1 MPGELLAIAW
11 KEKPRQ
17 PMVLAQA
24 ATISVDKGLAGDSRG
39 AIEGRQVTI
48 VFAED
53 WAAAC
58 ADLGAEPD
66 WTARRANLLVRGL
79 ANPRAPGG
87 VVRIG
92 DVRLEITEETEPC
105 SVMDKQMK
113 GLRKALKPDW
123 RAGVSTRVLSGG
135 AIRVGDAVSLED

>member
-1 MPGELLAIAW
+1 MTGELVAIAW

-17 PMVLAQA
+17 PMVLAEA
-24 ATISVDKGLAGDSRG
+24 ATVSVEKGLAGDFRG
-39 AIEGRQVTI
+39 AVEGRQVTI

-58 ADLGAEPD
+58 ADLGAEPP

-79 ANPRAPGG
+79 ANPRAPGA
-87 VVRIG
+87 VIAIG
-92 DVRLEITEETEPC
+92 AVRLEITEETAPC

-113 GLRKALKPDW
+113 GLRRALTPDW
-123 RAGVSTRVLSGG
+123 RAGVSTRVLAGG
-135 AIRVGDAVSLED
+135 AIRVGDAVSFAG

>member
-1 MPGELLAIAW
+1 MPGELRAIAW

-17 PMVLAQA
+17 PMVLAEA
-24 ATISVDKGLAGDSRG
+24 AEITVDKGLAGDFRG

-48 VFAED
+48 VFEED

-58 ADLGAEPD
+58 ADLGAEPP

-79 ANPRAPGG
+79 ANPRAAGG
-87 VVRIG
+87 VIRIG
-92 DVRLEITEETEPC
+92 GVRLQITEETEPC

-113 GLRKALKPDW
+113 GLRAALKPDW
-123 RAGVSTRVLSGG
+123 RAGVSTRVLTGG
-135 AIRVGDAVSLED
+135 AIRVGDAVSLEG